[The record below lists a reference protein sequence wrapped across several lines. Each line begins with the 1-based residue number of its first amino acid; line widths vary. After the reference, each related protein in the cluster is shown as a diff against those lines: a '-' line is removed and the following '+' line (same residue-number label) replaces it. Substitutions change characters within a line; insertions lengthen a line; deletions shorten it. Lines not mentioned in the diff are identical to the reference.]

1 MEGDDQPEMY
11 CVMGQMS
18 AWLGVRCPGTWLSF
32 SFLFLSVTGVMFL
45 EQVSI

>member
-32 SFLFLSVTGVMFL
+32 FFFFFSKCDWGNVSGTG
-45 EQVSI
+45 